1 MSRSPCLLALVGLFA
16 PVGLA
21 GCQVDLN
28 RMIDQHKYEAYEAS
42 PAFADGQVMRHPPHG
57 TVAHD
62 AILGP
67 PEVVSGRRDERFVE
81 QVPLEVDLAL
91 LQRGENRFRI
101 FCQTC
106 HGALG
111 DGQSDVAKVMRLRP
125 PPSLHEPRIRELPAG
140 QLFRVV
146 SEGYG
151 LMPSYGAQLDYDDR
165 WAVVAFVQSLQLSQN
180 LSMAELPAALRK
192 EAEPWLR

>member
-1 MSRSPCLLALVGLFA
+1 MKSALCTALLI
-16 PVGLA
+16 A

-42 PAFADGQVMRHPPHG
+42 PDFADGQVMRHPPPG
-57 TVAHD
+57 TVPHD
-62 AILGP
+62 ALLGP
-67 PEVVSGRRDERFVE
+67 SEVVTGMRGERFVDA
-81 QVPLEVDLAL
+81 VPLEVDADL
-91 LQRGENRFRI
+91 LERGENRFRH

-106 HGALG
+106 HGPLG

-125 PPSLHEPRIRELPAG
+125 PPSLHEPRLRELTAG

-151 LMPSYGAQLDYDDR
+151 LMPSYAVQLAYRDR
-165 WAVVAFVQSLQLSQN
+165 WAVVAFVQVLQLSQSST
-180 LSMAELPAALRK
+180 LAELPPALRE